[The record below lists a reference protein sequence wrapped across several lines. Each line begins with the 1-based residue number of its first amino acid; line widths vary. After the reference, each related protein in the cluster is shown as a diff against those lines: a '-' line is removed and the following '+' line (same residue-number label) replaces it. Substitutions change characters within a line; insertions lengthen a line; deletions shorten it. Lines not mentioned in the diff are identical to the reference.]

1 MNIFID
7 TSILYPNPFWKGNYY
22 SRILDVAINGRAKIY
37 LSRVVIKELR
47 HNFEKNLTKELFE
60 LKKTNSSLKNNL
72 RYFKPFELPDKEK
85 CLTDFDRFYEEMAK
99 YNRITVLEYEND
111 LLEPI
116 LERAIKREKPF
127 SEKKTELKDALIW
140 LTYSNYV
147 NENKLEN
154 CFLLTK
160 NCTDFCD
167 LKKLKNNIFEL
178 HDELKKDCDKF
189 QIFNSFQTFNQA
201 NSEYLDK
208 PEKEFKEWI
217 EQIDFSDKYVFDLL
231 WENEGDS
238 ITDKI
243 YNLTDRID
251 PDSLFEEGYLISMG
265 GYLDI
270 GDIEWYDCSDV
281 EVEIVSDYAI
291 VSGTL
296 NVNAE
301 IQGYSY
307 NSVRDKGDEK
317 FPFVGERN
325 IEIKIFFNFT
335 IEKEGTPENFE
346 ITDVITE

>member
-22 SRILDVAINGRAKIY
+22 SRILEVASNGRAQIFV
-37 LSRVVIKELR
+37 SRVVIKELR
-47 HNFEKNLTKELFE
+47 HNFEKNLTKQLFE
-60 LKKTNSSLKNNL
+60 LKKTNSSLKNSL
-72 RYFKPFELPDKEK
+72 RRFKPFELPNKED
-85 CLTDFDRFYEEMAK
+85 CLKDFDNFYAEMEK
-99 YNRITVLEYEND
+99 YKRITILECENE

-116 LERAIKREKPF
+116 LERAIKRDKPF

-140 LTYSNYV
+140 LTYSNFV
-147 NENKLEN
+147 NKNKLED

-167 LKKLKNNIFEL
+167 LKKIKSNIYEL
-178 HDELKKDCDKF
+178 HDDLKKDCDKF
-189 QIFNSFQTFNQA
+189 KIYISFQSFNQA

-217 EQIDFSDKYVFDLL
+217 EKIDFSDKYVFDLL
-231 WENEGDS
+231 WENEGDI

-251 PDSLFEEGYLISMG
+251 PNNLFEEGSQISMG

-270 GDIEWYDCSDV
+270 GDVEWYECNDV
-281 EVEIVSDYAI
+281 EVEVVSDYAI

-296 NVNAE
+296 SVNAE
-301 IQGYSY
+301 IQGFSY
-307 NSVRDKGDEK
+307 NSVRDAGDEK

-325 IEIKIFFNFT
+325 IEIQLYFNFT
-335 IEKEGTPENFE
+335 IEKDGTPENFE
-346 ITDVITE
+346 ITDIITE